1 MEHLWVAQRGTLIVG
16 DEITDSKILSQSS
29 PTTNSTT
36 SIQRIDAKLWQTRT
50 DTALTLPHL
59 IGDSRMYMQMR
70 FKSICASSAEIHH
83 WKEGL
88 SICTKGRARNKER
101 SPNIPLVFIH
111 GSTSRRRGWWK
122 SSRSASTNASC
133 ITIFVTITMIATS
146 GNVSAVCNKGRGT
159 SRRTGWWV
167 RIAGF
172 GCCCLLKCHTPILC
186 FRHSTCFG
194 LRWNC
199 KDTIQ

>member
-16 DEITDSKILSQSS
+16 DKITDSKILSQSS
-29 PTTNSTT
+29 PATNSTT

-50 DTALTLPHL
+50 DTALTLSHL

-70 FKSICASSAEIHH
+70 FKSICVSSVEIHTTEKRGFQSAQRGEQGI
-83 WKEGL
+83 WKE
-88 SICTKGRARNKER
+88 E

-146 GNVSAVCNKGRGT
+146 GNVSAVCNKGRST
-159 SRRTGWWV
+159 SRRTG
-167 RIAGF
+167 G
-172 GCCCLLKCHTPILC
+172 
-186 FRHSTCFG
+186 
-194 LRWNC
+194 
-199 KDTIQ
+199 